1 MGGKGGTLYLNLCV
15 GATLCLHWCVRKRV
29 CVGFVFQCVFARL
42 CVVVMA

>member
-1 MGGKGGTLYLNLCV
+1 LCV

-29 CVGFVFQCVFARL
+29 CVGFVFQYVFAHL